1 MFQSEPDPA
10 WEYAPLWEDMK
21 EIYFKMK
28 EIEMKLS
35 HPDGEQENKEVDS
48 FVVSNL
54 KEIKETCNKWT
65 SSCSELFQIA
75 ELEE

>member
-10 WEYAPLWEDMK
+10 WEYAPLWKDMK

-35 HPDGEQENKEVDS
+35 HPDAEQENKEVDN

-75 ELEE
+75 EPEE